1 MSIYTI
7 MNYVAWALCGVV
19 AYLLISDVV
28 KVEKQKRAEKDTKDA
43 AENIPQTWG
52 RKMAET

>member
-1 MSIYTI
+1 MSIYAI

-28 KVEKQKRAEKDTKDA
+28 KVEKQKRAGKDA
-43 AENIPQTWG
+43 KDEAE
-52 RKMAET
+52 KKD

>member
-1 MSIYTI
+1 MSIYAI

-28 KVEKQKRAEKDTKDA
+28 KVEKQKRAKKDA
-43 AENIPQTWG
+43 KNEAE
-52 RKMAET
+52 KKD

>member
-1 MSIYTI
+1 MSIFAI

-28 KVEKQKRAEKDTKDA
+28 KVEKQKRAEREAKKDA
-43 AENIPQTWG
+43 E
-52 RKMAET
+52 KKD

>member
-1 MSIYTI
+1 MSIFAI

-28 KVEKQKRAEKDTKDA
+28 KVEKQKRAEREAEKDA
-43 AENIPQTWG
+43 E
-52 RKMAET
+52 KKD

>member
-1 MSIYTI
+1 MSIFAI

-28 KVEKQKRAEKDTKDA
+28 KVEKQKRAEREAKKDA
-43 AENIPQTWG
+43 E
-52 RKMAET
+52 KKE

>member
-1 MSIYTI
+1 MSIFTI
-7 MNYVAWALCGVV
+7 MNAVAWALCGVV

-43 AENIPQTWG
+43 AENIP
-52 RKMAET
+52 